1 MICVL
6 KKFKKFVYKSNF
18 LVYNNNVKTKFK
30 KENTMTIEELI
41 AELEEIKKEHGN
53 IEVKI
58 QYRDDC
64 GVCCGYDDDVLLSVE
79 QHYNDEEEHVLL

>member
-1 MICVL
+1 
-6 KKFKKFVYKSNF
+6 
-18 LVYNNNVKTKFK
+18 
-30 KENTMTIEELI
+30 MTIEELI

-64 GVCCGYDDDVLLSVE
+64 GVYCGYDDQILLYVE
-79 QHYNDEEEHVLL
+79 GGYDDEEEHVIL

>member
-1 MICVL
+1 
-6 KKFKKFVYKSNF
+6 
-18 LVYNNNVKTKFK
+18 
-30 KENTMTIEELI
+30 MTIDELI

-64 GVCCGYDDDVLLSVE
+64 GVYCGYDDQVLLYVE
-79 QHYNDEEEHVLL
+79 QQYGDEEEHVLL

>member
-1 MICVL
+1 
-6 KKFKKFVYKSNF
+6 
-18 LVYNNNVKTKFK
+18 
-30 KENTMTIEELI
+30 MTIEELI

-64 GVCCGYDDDVLLSVE
+64 GVCCGYDDDVLLCVE
-79 QHYNDEEEHVLL
+79 QKYGDEEEHVLL